1 MNESLSGGALTQE
14 GLRAAIGLRS
24 AIMLVV
30 GGVIGVGIFVNP
42 AVVARA
48 LHSPGL
54 ALAAWGLGGVVAL
67 LGAFIYAELAARMP
81 ATGGEYVYLRDT
93 YGPLAGFLF
102 GWSTLLVVHAGGMA
116 AVAIIFAD
124 NVSRLFP
131 GLVPERMVVLAVL
144 AVLTIINCLGVR
156 AGNGVQAGLGVLKLA
171 CVAALIVAGLLIAPH
186 APPPVAPAE
195 TDSFKSFGAAMI
207 PVVFSY
213 GGWQTANYVA
223 GEMKNPVH
231 TLARA
236 LLIGMVL
243 VCAVYLLIN
252 LACFR
257 ALGEADL
264 AASHTPTADV
274 LQRAAGATGASLAAA
289 AIALSALGYLGQ
301 GMLTGPRVLFAM
313 ARDGLF
319 FRSMA
324 NLGESSHVPVAA
336 ILLLS
341 AWTATLALTGSFE
354 QILSY
359 DVATNF
365 LFFGL
370 SASCLFVLRRR
381 DTQAVLYRV
390 PLHPWSTG
398 AFVLACAGIVAVSI
412 WNFPVN
418 SLIGYAI
425 MALGVVPFLYW
436 RWQERNT
443 RPR

>member
-1 MNESLSGGALTQE
+1 MTDSALTRE

-24 AIMLVV
+24 AVMLVI

-42 AVVARA
+42 AVVARS
-48 LHSPGL
+48 LHSPAL

-93 YGPLAGFLF
+93 YGTLAGFLF
-102 GWSTLLVVHAGGMA
+102 GWTTLLVVHAGGMA
-116 AVAIIFAD
+116 AVSIVFAE
-124 NVSRLFP
+124 NVLRLAP
-131 GLVPERMVVLAVL
+131 GLLPERVVVAGVL
-144 AVLTIINCLGVR
+144 GILTLVNCVGVR
-156 AGNGVQAGLGVLKLA
+156 AGNFVQAGLGALKLL
-171 CVAALIVAGLLIAPH
+171 CVGALIVAGLLIAPH
-186 APPPVAPAE
+186 APPQPAAAAPD
-195 TDSFKSFGAAMI
+195 TFKSFGAAMI
-207 PVVFSY
+207 PVVFTY

-223 GEMKNPVH
+223 GEMKNPAR

-236 LLIGMVL
+236 LLIGMLL
-243 VCAVYLLIN
+243 VCALYVLLN
-252 LACFR
+252 LACLR
-257 ALGEADL
+257 ALGPVGLAADL
-264 AASHTPTADV
+264 TPAADV
-274 LQRAAGATGASLAAA
+274 LQRAAGHAGASLAAA
-289 AIALSALGYLGQ
+289 AIALSALAYLGQ

-324 NLGESSHVPVAA
+324 ELGDTSHVPAAA
-336 ILLLS
+336 ILLQG
-341 AWTATLALTGSFE
+341 AWTAALALSGSYE

-365 LFFGL
+365 LFFGV

-381 DTQAVLYRV
+381 DPLGGSYRA

-398 AFVLACAGIVAVSI
+398 AFVAACAGIVAVSI
-412 WNFPVN
+412 WNFPLN

-425 MALGVVPFLYW
+425 MALGIPPFLYW
-436 RWQERNT
+436 RR
-443 RPR
+443 RARAA